1 MPKRVL
7 VIASGNTERLA
18 LPHLTAHLQNHD
30 ITIDVRIPP
39 KDRQVTA
46 SEVYRIIQS
55 ERYVPPEPDKYV
67 VLSDTDGK
75 PPEAVLQPIRSG
87 LSQRLGEHFE
97 TVILYAYARWHL
109 EAWYFA
115 DAQRLREFF
124 RGRSLGSADTS
135 RPDDIENP
143 KEHLRHLLAGR
154 RYTAIVSEEIARIL
168 DAQTMAQRSP
178 SFAGFLD
185 AVRNGGADD

>member
-30 ITIDVRIPP
+30 IMIDVRIPP

-46 SEVYRIIQS
+46 NEVYNIIQS
-55 ERYVPPEPDKYV
+55 ERYVPPAPDKYV

-75 PPEAVLQPIRSG
+75 TPEAVLQPIRSS
-87 LSQRLGEHFE
+87 LSQRLGERFE
-97 TVILYAYARWHL
+97 TAILYAYARWHL

-115 DAQRLREFF
+115 DAQRLREYFF
-124 RGRSLGSADTS
+124 GRTLGSVDTS

-143 KEHLRHLLAGR
+143 KEHLIHLLAGR
-154 RYTAIVSEEIARIL
+154 RYTALVSEEIARIL
-168 DAQTMAQRSP
+168 DAQTIAQRSP
-178 SFAGFLD
+178 SFAGFLA
-185 AVRNGGADD
+185 AVRNGDAGD